1 MVPLATPF
9 PAVERLA
16 DKLKRR
22 APLVRSRTRSFKAA
36 AMKFFSRFSRRHLPD
51 RPEFFSGY
59 RNAPT
64 KGHDPV
70 RLVEDPVPAEAPVP
84 GAWRR
89 LPELP
94 RAERVHL
101 MVSLMRGCI
110 GDVLPESLGV
120 MEACCADAQLALWG
134 GRYLVVYTLV
144 DRRGE
149 VEHFYGGNPCQPTWP
164 APDDEQHHSKNIRP
178 VWSLVPEP
186 LKSFYEQ
193 IHDGLCSVSFGDGI
207 KELKDVERF
216 NDSDRMDG
224 VESGMPLYERFR
236 GHYIFHEDPSY
247 GVLLLDVN
255 GREPGRAVKCYTVSE
270 VASVPDFWNALDKDL
285 VWSFMSGSEW

>member
-1 MVPLATPF
+1 
-9 PAVERLA
+9 
-16 DKLKRR
+16 
-22 APLVRSRTRSFKAA
+22 
-36 AMKFFSRFSRRHLPD
+36 MKFFSRFSRRNLPD
-51 RPEFFSGY
+51 RPEFLSGY
-59 RNAPT
+59 CTAPT
-64 KGHDPV
+64 KGRDLV
-70 RLVEDPVPAEAPVP
+70 RLVEDPVPAEAPIP

-89 LPELP
+89 MPELP
-94 RAERVHL
+94 RAGRVHL

-110 GDVLPESLGV
+110 GDVLPDSLGIL
-120 MEACCADAQLALWG
+120 EACCADAQLALLG
-134 GRYLVVYTLV
+134 GRYIVVYTLV

-164 APDDEQHHSKNIRP
+164 TPDYEQHHSKNIRP

-193 IHDGLCSVSFGDGI
+193 IHNGLYSVSFGDGI

-216 NDSDRMDG
+216 NDSDYMDG
-224 VESGMPLYERFR
+224 IESGMPLYERFR

-255 GREPGRAVKCYTVSE
+255 GREPGRAAKCYTVSE
-270 VASVPDFWNALDKDL
+270 AVSVPDFWNALDKDL
-285 VWSFMSGSEW
+285 ARSFRPDREW

>member
-1 MVPLATPF
+1 
-9 PAVERLA
+9 
-16 DKLKRR
+16 
-22 APLVRSRTRSFKAA
+22 
-36 AMKFFSRFSRRHLPD
+36 MKFFSRFSRRNLPD
-51 RPEFFSGY
+51 RSEFLSGY
-59 RNAPT
+59 CTAPT
-64 KGHDPV
+64 KRRDLV
-70 RLVEDPVPAEAPVP
+70 RLVEDPVPAEAPIP

-110 GDVLPESLGV
+110 GDVLPDSLGIL
-120 MEACCADAQLALWG
+120 EACCADAQLALWG

-144 DRRGE
+144 NRRGE

-164 APDDEQHHSKNIRP
+164 AQDDEQHHSENIRP

-193 IHDGLCSVSFGDGI
+193 IHDGLYSVSFGDGI

-216 NDSDRMDG
+216 NDSDYMDG
-224 VESGMPLYERFR
+224 IESGMPLYERFR

-255 GREPGRAVKCYTVSE
+255 GRELGRAVKCYTVSE
-270 VASVPDFWNALDKDL
+270 AASVPDFWNALDKDL
-285 VWSFMSGSEW
+285 VWSFMPDREW

>member
-1 MVPLATPF
+1 
-9 PAVERLA
+9 
-16 DKLKRR
+16 
-22 APLVRSRTRSFKAA
+22 
-36 AMKFFSRFSRRHLPD
+36 MKFFSRFSRRKLPD
-51 RPEFFSGY
+51 RSEFLSGY
-59 RNAPT
+59 CTAPT
-64 KGHDPV
+64 KRRDLV
-70 RLVEDPVPAEAPVP
+70 RLVEDPVPAEAPIP

-110 GDVLPESLGV
+110 GDVLPDSLGIL
-120 MEACCADAQLALWG
+120 EACCADAQLALWG

-144 DRRGE
+144 NRRGE

-164 APDDEQHHSKNIRP
+164 AQDDEQHHSENIRP

-193 IHDGLCSVSFGDGI
+193 IHDGLYSVSFGDGI

-216 NDSDRMDG
+216 NDSDYMEVYSR
-224 VESGMPLYERFR
+224 
-236 GHYIFHEDPSY
+236 PS
-247 GVLLLDVN
+247 
-255 GREPGRAVKCYTVSE
+255 S
-270 VASVPDFWNALDKDL
+270 SV
-285 VWSFMSGSEW
+285 V

>member
-1 MVPLATPF
+1 
-9 PAVERLA
+9 
-16 DKLKRR
+16 
-22 APLVRSRTRSFKAA
+22 
-36 AMKFFSRFSRRHLPD
+36 
-51 RPEFFSGY
+51 
-59 RNAPT
+59 
-64 KGHDPV
+64 
-70 RLVEDPVPAEAPVP
+70 
-84 GAWRR
+84 
-89 LPELP
+89 
-94 RAERVHL
+94 
-101 MVSLMRGCI
+101 
-110 GDVLPESLGV
+110 

-164 APDDEQHHSKNIRP
+164 AQDDEQHHSENIRP

-193 IHDGLCSVSFGDGI
+193 IHDGLYSVSFGDGI

-216 NDSDRMDG
+216 NDSDYMDG
-224 VESGMPLYERFR
+224 IESGMPLYERFR

-270 VASVPDFWNALDKDL
+270 AASVPDFWNALDKDL
-285 VWSFMSGSEW
+285 VWSFMPDREW